1 MGSVNSPNPWS
12 PFETYKDC
20 SQGTC
25 SVYCPQWCYII
36 FPPPPSGLA
45 DDDHDDPSIF
55 QFSPLIVA
63 VIGILASAFILVCYY
78 TIISKYCR
86 RRGSGDTSMELNDS
100 RDLGNNE
107 SLQAS
112 SAGLDE
118 SIVKAITVYRYKKVE
133 GLVEG
138 TDCSV
143 CLSEFQENE
152 SLRLLPKCNHAFHLP
167 CIDIWLKSH
176 STCPLCR
183 SNISSINPLPPQIPD
198 PHDPPQETQ
207 PANRISALQH
217 LHGNHDTILAI
228 QDIIVEGDEQDEA
241 VVSLV
246 SDVIPKTIST
256 QALGDR
262 NSPGARDNTLE
273 IRQDGTFQPFRRSHS
288 MNYSSGQGQVSAAHD
303 ILRTREDDVESSRS
317 GVDHEENRCN
327 TINNSSRDSGFDK
340 SPPRMKRSISTGR
353 FMFAR
358 YSKGNNSAFPN

>member
-1 MGSVNSPNPWS
+1 MGSVNNQNPWS

-36 FPPPPSGLA
+36 FPPPPPSGLA

-100 RDLGNNE
+100 RDPGNNE

-118 SIVKAITVYRYKKVE
+118 SIVKSITVYRYKKVE

-176 STCPLCR
+176 SSCPLCR
-183 SNISSINPLPPQIPD
+183 SIISSINPLPPQIP
-198 PHDPPQETQ
+198 DPPQETQ

-217 LHGNHDTILAI
+217 LHGNDTIIAI
-228 QDIIVEGDEQDEA
+228 QDGERDAQDEA

-246 SDVIPKTIST
+246 SDIIPKTTST

-262 NSPGARDNTLE
+262 NSSGERDKTLE
-273 IRQDGTFQPFRRSHS
+273 IRQDETFQPFSRSHS
-288 MNYSSGQGQVSAAHD
+288 MNYSSGQGQVHA
-303 ILRTREDDVESSRS
+303 REDDVESSRS

-327 TINNSSRDSGFDK
+327 TNNMSSGDSGFDK

-358 YSKGNNSAFPN
+358 MVDLITGPGGRSGADQLDRVD